1 MGEGGINN
9 NHIEAVSFKR
19 GIKALKKHKKTI
31 DDYKVNKIIAFAT
44 SGIRSAIN
52 GNDFV
57 QKAKKNA
64 GVDIQVISGER
75 EAELIYYGI
84 RQAVKLSDATSLII
98 DIGGGSTEFI
108 IANKNTIFWKHSFLL
123 GAARLLERFH
133 PSDPMTENEE
143 DTLNNYLIAELAL
156 LFEAVKKYPIT
167 EMIGSSGSFD
177 SLAEMVA
184 NKYYSIDVL
193 KGVTEYTFNLDDCYQ
208 IYLQLLKSTKAERM
222 QMPGLAK
229 MRVDMMVI
237 SAIFVHLI
245 ITQLGIKKMKL
256 SRYSLKEG
264 VLAQAAKGFI

>member
-1 MGEGGINN
+1 M
-9 NHIEAVSFKR
+9 
-19 GIKALKKHKKTI
+19 
-31 DDYKVNKIIAFAT
+31 
-44 SGIRSAIN
+44 
-52 GNDFV
+52 
-57 QKAKKNA
+57 
-64 GVDIQVISGER
+64 
-75 EAELIYYGI
+75 
-84 RQAVKLSDATSLII
+84 KLSDATSLII